1 MSNWHDVAVLVES
14 LEQQVVAAIS
24 DYGPMP
30 DDERAQALLD
40 EATAA
45 FRKLHEY
52 AESKTSEALPPPP
65 TIEAK
70 LQHADNVPAIFAEF
84 AAIAGVDED
93 IFRTSSHAPRA
104 VAARAAI
111 AWTLRHGVKYEAAA
125 PSWPTFAR
133 VVGSVSHSTLIA
145 ASYRS
150 QDCPHLV
157 SKLFDYCDAH
167 GIATN
172 PRPDWA
178 RKEVA

>member
-1 MSNWHDVAVLVES
+1 MSSWHDVAVLVES
-14 LEQQVVAAIS
+14 LEQQVVAAIG

-30 DDERAQALLD
+30 DDEQAQAMLD
-40 EATAA
+40 EATNA
-45 FRKLHEY
+45 FRKLHSY
-52 AESKTSEALPPPP
+52 AESKTVEALPPPP
-65 TIEAK
+65 KIEAK
-70 LQHADNVPAIFAEF
+70 IQHADNVPAIFAEF

-111 AWTLRHGVKYEAAA
+111 AWVLRHGVKYETV
-125 PSWPTFAR
+125 PSWPMFAR
-133 VVGSVSHSTLIA
+133 VVGSVNHSTLIA

-157 SKLFDYCDAH
+157 SKLFAYCDAH

-178 RKEVA
+178 KEAA